1 MWEKTETLFN
11 QGECYYQLWT
21 HILARSDRLKKSYN
35 ILMDFFITNTLVST
49 SQDVN
54 WWTGAVWLTCG
65 LSFWR
70 HPFTAEDP
78 ALSKWCNAKLI
89 YIFESLRL
97 RGIFFC
103 GTIAYAFLH
112 PPKRILK
119 NVWFDNYLN
128 EWMNEWSNTWPAE
141 LMSDKRQKNRVDK
154 QGYFTGSCFVC
165 WSPIW

>member
-35 ILMDFFITNTLVST
+35 ILMDFFITNTLVFT

-78 ALSKWCNAKLI
+78 VLSKWCNAKLI

-97 RGIFFC
+97 RGIFFLWNYC
-103 GTIAYAFLH
+103 LCIST
-112 PPKRILK
+112 PPKK
-119 NVWFDNYLN
+119 NPEKCLIWQLF
-128 EWMNEWSNTWPAE
+128 EWMNEWMIKHLTC
-141 LMSDKRQKNRVDK
+141 RVDEWQTTEK
-154 QGYFTGSCFVC
+154 QG
-165 WSPIW
+165 W